1 MNLRASPYVTTLDL
15 LKTWAVL
22 LMVLDHAGFFFLAG
36 IGGDISEWCRI
47 LGRLSVPV
55 WFFLIGYARTRDVS
69 RVLIVSAAFLLVM
82 HMVYGWFIFP
92 LNVLFSIIVIR
103 IVLNPVMRFMYQSRG
118 YFWLTLF
125 GLFIALI
132 PSLFWMEYGTLGLL
146 IALYGAAIRRDQ
158 DVQQG
163 ACLPFGNLQERT
175 GQTPMDLKVLY
186 IAALIMFYAATLYL
200 FHFDRMQMAVM
211 IIACALVLH
220 VLSRLD
226 VREVRG
232 RFSPLVSST
241 LRWTGRHT
249 LMIYVVH
256 LTCFH
261 IISWGVSAGSL
272 PHRFG
277 QWEWTIVEAYAA
289 KHKGLSTED

>member
-1 MNLRASPYVTTLDL
+1 L
-15 LKTWAVL
+15 
-22 LMVLDHAGFFFLAG
+22 
-36 IGGDISEWCRI
+36 I
-47 LGRLSVPV
+47 L
-55 WFFLIGYARTRDVS
+55 
-69 RVLIVSAAFLLVM
+69 SATFLLLM

-103 IVLNPVMRFMYQSRG
+103 IVLNPVMRFMYQSRA

-163 ACLPFGNLQERT
+163 ACLLSGDMQERAR
-175 GQTPMDLKVLY
+175 QTPMDLKVLY
-186 IAALIMFYAATLYL
+186 IVVLVMFYTATLYL

-211 IIACALVLH
+211 IIVCALVLH
-220 VLSRLD
+220 VLSRLE
-226 VREVRG
+226 VCEVRG

-241 LRWTGRHT
+241 LRWIGRHT

-261 IISWGVSAGSL
+261 IIVWGVSAGSL

-277 QWEWTIVEAYAA
+277 QWEWTIIEAYAA
-289 KHKGLSTED
+289 KSKSVSAED